1 MGGCLFLLGIVFIG
15 FSILG
20 FTGILTFA
28 QMQLSIFILCILDVV
43 ALLVIQ
49 EKICRA
55 YILGNYFNIKVI
67 TFSKVIEILT
77 LLYEI
82 ITPYY
87 KDREN
92 QKKKYA

>member
-1 MGGCLFLLGIVFIG
+1 MGGCLFFLGIIFVG

-20 FTGILTFA
+20 FTEILTFA

-43 ALLVIQ
+43 ALFVIQ
-49 EKICRA
+49 KNLQGI
-55 YILGNYFNIKVI
+55 YFRKYKI

-87 KDREN
+87 IM
-92 QKKKYA
+92 